1 MERVK
6 AINLTKNFGNRSLF
20 GSVNFSFRAGE
31 IIGISG
37 KNGVGKTTFIKL
49 LCGLIY
55 SDSGQILING
65 IDARKNRTKWM
76 EDVGT
81 LLEGSRSLYWRLSAL
96 QNFIYFAGLKKIF
109 GNEAKVRAE
118 KLLQLFGLWDVR
130 NEKVETFSFG
140 MKQRLALACSVA
152 HAPSIVLLDEP
163 TSGLDTMSSQILE
176 NYIDVLSK
184 ENKTVLLASHDHE
197 MIARISTS
205 RLTIENGVINRVF

>member
-6 AINLTKNFGNRSLF
+6 VINLSKNFGNHSLF
-20 GSVNFSFRAGE
+20 HDTNFSLLAGE
-31 IIGISG
+31 IVGLSG

-55 SDSGQILING
+55 PDSGQIFING
-65 IDARKNRTKWM
+65 VDIRKNRTKWM

-81 LLEGSRSLYWRLSAL
+81 LLEGSRSLHWRLSAF

-109 GNEAKVRAE
+109 GRKAIIQADKFL
-118 KLLQLFGLWDVR
+118 KLFDLWDVKCK
-130 NEKVETFSFG
+130 KVETFSFG

-152 HAPSIVLLDEP
+152 HSPSIVLLDEP
-163 TSGLDTMSSQILE
+163 TSGLDAISSEILE
-176 NYIDVLSK
+176 NYIKLLSE

-197 MIARISTS
+197 MIHRLSTKK
-205 RLTIENGVINRVF
+205 LKIENGVINHDF